1 MQKERGRIALTFRLP
16 PLLFFLFVGTAHG
29 LDMWA
34 WLLLMLGMVNAC
46 VGMGCCGEA
55 EGRQSEC
62 TFLTSCVHALRT
74 FFQFPSRLAVL
85 FFS

>member
-46 VGMGCCGEA
+46 VGMGC
-55 EGRQSEC
+55 
-62 TFLTSCVHALRT
+62 